1 MLNPTIRFNQRYI
14 MKQFS
19 KELGKVSI
27 TPKGAWDSNIAN
39 ERLDVVYDRRNNQA
53 YIAKQNVPV
62 GVDIDNREYWQP
74 LNVSGYADN
83 NFINLCRVNES
94 GNLIAY
100 DNLQE
105 AISSIEDIGR
115 KPGAVLSFYN
125 INKDHEDNNYQFEL
139 WQFNSADI
147 TDWEDIHKWR
157 NIYYVDEQLNDLSN
171 RCTQIENTIKNIQ
184 IIPETKIEQLF

>member
-1 MLNPTIRFNQRYI
+1 

-19 KELGKVSI
+19 KELGKVSV
-27 TPKGAWDSNIAN
+27 TPKGAWDSNITS
-39 ERLDVVYDRRNNQA
+39 ERLDVVYDKRNNQA
-53 YIAKQNVPV
+53 YIAKQDVPV

-105 AISSIEDIGR
+105 AISSIAVIGR

-125 INKDHEDNNYQFEL
+125 INKDRKDNNYQFEL
-139 WQFNSADI
+139 WQFNSADV
-147 TDWEDIHKWR
+147 TNWEDIHKWR

-184 IIPETKIEQLF
+184 IIPETEIEQLFAYSTSVNSR